1 MQKADR
7 VVNLTGFRITV
18 VKNTTGE
25 YYFEQTGMSYPPA
38 KKPVRAVQLSAQPDT
53 VIQTPEGDMP
63 IYHKDVKNALVW
75 AVRGLP
81 APEPETVY
89 IVPSEIAFLL
99 ASSVDRT
106 DLVTP
111 TGLIEDG
118 RVPTRNIH
126 TNYYCGFRPVT
137 CHRH

>member
-7 VVNLTGFRITV
+7 VVNLTGIRITV

-25 YYFEQTGMSYPPA
+25 YYFEQTSVSYPPA
-38 KKPVRAVQLSAQPDT
+38 EKPVRAVQLSVQPDT

-63 IYHKDVKNALVW
+63 IYHKDVKHALVL

-81 APEPETVY
+81 APEPVTVY

-99 ASSVDRT
+99 SSSVDRT

-118 RVPTRNIH
+118 RVPN